1 MTISQNATMLRALLL
16 SLFACLILFGCTPG
30 AQEVKYEPRPKVY
43 NSAVSLSPGATELLG
58 SVSYN
63 VPILGRT
70 AACNFPPNVKGAPV
84 VAQVKPDY
92 EKIKSLNPGI
102 VIYDASLYNDQDIA
116 QIKTMGIDT
125 FAFKAKT
132 IDEFVEEV
140 RQFGS
145 LMSAEMDASTYVDKI
160 LAERKVAQANGLNP
174 KPRVVLLMA
183 GAGGEH
189 YIAGTK
195 GFHADAIRA
204 AGGEPVGPEQDR
216 YVPIDAE
223 ALIKLNPDMIL
234 TAGSPDAIVN
244 DPRLKSMSAIAKL
257 KVRGIP
263 QDFATR
269 MGFRVDREIN
279 MMGRALA
286 EMSRIN

>member
-1 MTISQNATMLRALLL
+1 
-16 SLFACLILFGCTPG
+16 
-30 AQEVKYEPRPKVY
+30 
-43 NSAVSLSPGATELLG
+43 
-58 SVSYN
+58 
-63 VPILGRT
+63 
-70 AACNFPPNVKGAPV
+70 
-84 VAQVKPDY
+84 
-92 EKIKSLNPGI
+92 
-102 VIYDASLYNDQDIA
+102 
-116 QIKTMGIDT
+116 
-125 FAFKAKT
+125 
-132 IDEFVEEV
+132 
-140 RQFGS
+140 
-145 LMSAEMDASTYVDKI
+145 
-160 LAERKVAQANGLNP
+160 
-174 KPRVVLLMA
+174 LLMA

-189 YIAGTK
+189 YIAGTE